1 MDRKRFTGSL
11 CLRVPPKLAE
21 AVEDTAYRK
30 MTTVSEYARRA
41 VIERLA
47 ADGIRIEELNAA

>member
-1 MDRKRFTGSL
+1 M
-11 CLRVPPKLAE
+11 PPKLAE

>member
-1 MDRKRFTGSL
+1 
-11 CLRVPPKLAE
+11 VPPKLAE
-21 AVEDTAYRK
+21 AVEDTACRK

-47 ADGIRIEELNAA
+47 ADGVRIEELSAA